1 MNLGLINLLNRKKMK
16 LSELKPGQFF
26 EFIQAGY
33 GFGRCMYIGPCDD
46 GYYGFVHQ
54 SAALNFFVLNNQ
66 VKINS
71 KIHREPLVT
80 VDVPQEWKVYNDQ
93 SE

>member
-1 MNLGLINLLNRKKMK
+1 MK

-26 EFIQAGY
+26 EFNQAGY
-33 GFGRCMYIGPCDD
+33 CFGRCMYIGPCDD

-54 SAALNFFVLNNQ
+54 SAGLNFFVLNNQ
-66 VKINS
+66 VKIKSRN
-71 KIHREPLVT
+71 HAEPHVI
-80 VDVPQEWKVYNDQ
+80 VDVPQEWKVYNEGR